1 MENGKQSM
9 RHSGLWLVV
18 TAIIFGAFVTPVTA
32 QVTRLDSVVAI
43 VDEDII
49 LASEVADRFAQIKDT
64 ATARGL
70 ELPDDATVM
79 QEALDRLILESI
91 QLQLAE
97 LYGIRIP
104 DAELDESMARV
115 ASRNGLSLEQF
126 RQALIQS
133 GQDYLQMRQ
142 SLRRDLAIQRVQQGN
157 VMRNI
162 NITEK
167 EIDNFMATEEGIA
180 MTEPQYRVVQA
191 LLSVTK
197 NDSEADK
204 RQKEAFVD
212 SVLAGILAGKAFEE
226 AVNVTAPY
234 RFGGGDLGWRKLSDI
249 PSMFS
254 DIVPSLEKG
263 ATGKVR
269 SASGWHL
276 VHLADSRGIERL
288 VEQTEVRHIL
298 ISPNEVLDDAA
309 AQALALELRQRV
321 NDGEDFDELAK
332 EYSDDIGSAQEGGL
346 LGWTVPGQM
355 VPEFEAAMA
364 SAEIGVITDA
374 VRSEFG
380 WHILEVTGRRTTD
393 FSEELKRNQ
402 VANYIRDIKYEE
414 ELENWLGKIR
424 EEAFVDIK

>member
-1 MENGKQSM
+1 MENGKRSM
-9 RHSGLWLVV
+9 RHPGLWLLVS
-18 TAIIFGAFVTPVTA
+18 AIIFGAFVTPVTA

-43 VDEDII
+43 VDDDII
-49 LASEVADRFAQIKDT
+49 LASEVAERFNQIKET
-64 ATARGL
+64 ATSRGL
-70 ELPDDATVM
+70 DLPDDATVM

-104 DAELDESMARV
+104 DAELDESMTRV

-133 GQDYLQMRQ
+133 GQDYVQMRQ

-167 EIDNFMATEEGIA
+167 EIDNFMATEEGLA
-180 MTEPQYRVVQA
+180 MTEPQYRVIQA
-191 LLSVTK
+191 LLPVTSS
-197 NDSEADK
+197 DTAEQK
-204 RQKEAFVD
+204 RQKEEFVD
-212 SVLAGILAGKAFEE
+212 SVLAGILAGTAFEE
-226 AVNVTAPY
+226 AVSISGPY
-234 RFGGGDLGWRKLSDI
+234 QFGGGDLGWRKLSDI

-254 DIVPSLEKG
+254 DIVPSLAKG
-263 ATGKVR
+263 ATGKVQ
-269 SASGWHL
+269 SASGFHL

-298 ISPNEVLDDAA
+298 ISPNEVLDDTA
-309 AQALALELRQRV
+309 AQALALELRQRA
-321 NDGEDFDELAK
+321 NDGENFAELAK
-332 EYSDDIGSAQEGGL
+332 EYSDDIGSAQEGGA

-402 VANYIRDIKYEE
+402 IANYIRDIKYEE

>member
-18 TAIIFGAFVTPVTA
+18 SAIIFGALATPVTA

-43 VDEDII
+43 VDDDII
-49 LASEVADRFAQIKDT
+49 LASEVAERLNQIKDS
-64 ATARGL
+64 ATSRGI
-70 ELPDDATVM
+70 ELPDDATTT

-91 QLQLAE
+91 QMQLAE
-97 LYGIRIP
+97 RFGVRIP
-104 DAELDESMARV
+104 DAQLDESMARV
-115 ASRNGLSLEQF
+115 AAQNGLSLEQF

-133 GQDYLQMRQ
+133 GQDYNAMRE
-142 SLRRDLAIQRVQQGN
+142 SLRKDLAIQRVQQGN

-167 EIDNFMATEEGIA
+167 EIDNFMATEEGLA
-180 MTEPQYRVVQA
+180 LTEPQYRVVQA
-191 LLSVTK
+191 LLSV
-197 NDSEADK
+197 NGSDSGEQK
-204 RQKEAFVD
+204 RQKEEFVD
-212 SVLAGILAGKAFEE
+212 SVLAGILAGKTFAE
-226 AVNVTAPY
+226 AVSVTEPY
-234 RFGGGDLGWRKLSDI
+234 QFGGGDLGWRKLSDI

-254 DIVPSLEKG
+254 DIVPSLERG
-263 ATGKVR
+263 ATGKVE
-269 SASGWHL
+269 SASGFHL
-276 VHLADSRGIERL
+276 VHLADSRGLERL
-288 VEQTEVRHIL
+288 IEQTEVRHIL

-309 AQALALELRQRV
+309 AQALALELRQRA
-321 NDGEDFDELAK
+321 NDGEDFGELAK
-332 EYSDDIGSAQEGGL
+332 EYSDDIGSAQEGGV

-364 SAEIGVITDA
+364 SAEINVITDA
-374 VRSEFG
+374 VRSQFG
-380 WHILEVTGRRTTD
+380 WHILEVTGRRTKD

-402 VANYIRDIKYEE
+402 VANYIREIKYEE

>member
-18 TAIIFGAFVTPVTA
+18 SAIILGALATPVTA

-43 VDEDII
+43 VDDDII
-49 LASEVADRFAQIKDT
+49 LASEVAERLNQIKDS
-64 ATARGL
+64 ATSRGI
-70 ELPDDATVM
+70 ELPDDATTT

-91 QLQLAE
+91 QMQLAE
-97 LYGIRIP
+97 RFGVRIP
-104 DAELDESMARV
+104 DAQLDESMARV
-115 ASRNGLSLEQF
+115 AAQNGLSLEQF

-133 GQDYLQMRQ
+133 GQDYNAMRE
-142 SLRRDLAIQRVQQGN
+142 SLRKDLAIQRVQQGN

-167 EIDNFMATEEGIA
+167 EIDNFMATEEGLA
-180 MTEPQYRVVQA
+180 LTEPQYRVVQA
-191 LLSVTK
+191 LLSV
-197 NDSEADK
+197 NGSDSGEQK
-204 RQKEAFVD
+204 RQKEEFVD
-212 SVLAGILAGKAFEE
+212 SVLAGILAGKTFAE
-226 AVNVTAPY
+226 AVSVTEPY
-234 RFGGGDLGWRKLSDI
+234 QFGGGDLGWRKLSDI

-254 DIVPSLEKG
+254 DIVPSLERG
-263 ATGKVR
+263 ATGKVE
-269 SASGWHL
+269 SASGFHL
-276 VHLADSRGIERL
+276 VHLADSRGLERL
-288 VEQTEVRHIL
+288 IEQTEVRHIL

-309 AQALALELRQRV
+309 AQALALELRQRA
-321 NDGEDFDELAK
+321 NDGEDFGELAK
-332 EYSDDIGSAQEGGL
+332 KYSDDIGSAQEGGV

-364 SAEIGVITDA
+364 SAEINVITDA
-374 VRSEFG
+374 VRSQFG
-380 WHILEVTGRRTTD
+380 WHILEVTGRRPKD

-402 VANYIRDIKYEE
+402 VANYIREIKYEE

>member
-18 TAIIFGAFVTPVTA
+18 SAIILGALATPVTA

-43 VDEDII
+43 VDDDII
-49 LASEVADRFAQIKDT
+49 LASEVAERLNQIKDS
-64 ATARGL
+64 ATSRGI
-70 ELPDDATVM
+70 ELPDDATTT

-91 QLQLAE
+91 QMQLAE
-97 LYGIRIP
+97 RFGVRIP
-104 DAELDESMARV
+104 DAQLDESMARV
-115 ASRNGLSLEQF
+115 AAQNGLSLEQF

-133 GQDYLQMRQ
+133 GQDYNAMRE
-142 SLRRDLAIQRVQQGN
+142 SLRKDLAIQRVQQGN

-167 EIDNFMATEEGIA
+167 EIDNFMATEEGLA
-180 MTEPQYRVVQA
+180 LTEPQYRVVQA
-191 LLSVTK
+191 LLSV
-197 NDSEADK
+197 NGSDSGEQK
-204 RQKEAFVD
+204 RQKEEFVD
-212 SVLAGILAGKAFEE
+212 SVLAGILAGKTFAE
-226 AVNVTAPY
+226 AVSVTEPY
-234 RFGGGDLGWRKLSDI
+234 QFGGGDLGWRKLSDI

-254 DIVPSLEKG
+254 DIVPSLERG
-263 ATGKVR
+263 ATGKVE
-269 SASGWHL
+269 SASGFHL
-276 VHLADSRGIERL
+276 VHLADSRGLERL
-288 VEQTEVRHIL
+288 IEQTEVRHIL

-309 AQALALELRQRV
+309 AQALALELRQRA
-321 NDGEDFDELAK
+321 NDGEDFGELAK
-332 EYSDDIGSAQEGGL
+332 EYSDDIGSAQEGGV

-364 SAEIGVITDA
+364 SAEINVITDA
-374 VRSEFG
+374 VRSQFG
-380 WHILEVTGRRTTD
+380 WHILEVTGRRTKD

-402 VANYIRDIKYEE
+402 VANYIREIKYEE

>member
-18 TAIIFGAFVTPVTA
+18 SAIILGALATPVTA

-43 VDEDII
+43 VDDDII
-49 LASEVADRFAQIKDT
+49 LASEVAERLNQIKES
-64 ATARGL
+64 ATSRGI
-70 ELPDDATVM
+70 ELPDDATIT

-91 QLQLAE
+91 QMQLADRF
-97 LYGIRIP
+97 GVRIP
-104 DAELDESMARV
+104 DAQLDESMARV
-115 ASRNGLSLEQF
+115 AAQNGLSLEQF

-133 GQDYLQMRQ
+133 GQDYNAMRE
-142 SLRRDLAIQRVQQGN
+142 SLRKDLAIQRVQQGN

-167 EIDNFMATEEGIA
+167 EIDNFMATEEGLA
-180 MTEPQYRVVQA
+180 LTEPQYRVVQA
-191 LLSVTK
+191 LLSV
-197 NDSEADK
+197 NSSDSTEQK
-204 RQKEAFVD
+204 RQKEEFVD
-212 SVLAGILAGKAFEE
+212 SVLAGILAGKTFAE
-226 AVNVTAPY
+226 AVSVTEPY
-234 RFGGGDLGWRKLSDI
+234 QFGGGDLGWRKLSDI

-254 DIVPSLEKG
+254 EIVPSLEQG
-263 ATGKVR
+263 ATGKVE
-269 SASGWHL
+269 SASGFHL
-276 VHLADSRGIERL
+276 VHLADSRGLERL
-288 VEQTEVRHIL
+288 IEQTEVRHIL

-309 AQALALELRQRV
+309 AQALALELRQRA
-321 NDGEDFDELAK
+321 NDGEDFGELAK
-332 EYSDDIGSAQEGGL
+332 EYSDDIGSAQEGGV

-364 SAEIGVITDA
+364 SAEINVITDA
-374 VRSEFG
+374 VRSQFG
-380 WHILEVTGRRTTD
+380 WHILEVTGRRTKD

-402 VANYIRDIKYEE
+402 VANYIREIKYEE

>member
-18 TAIIFGAFVTPVTA
+18 SAIILGAFATPVTA

-43 VDEDII
+43 VDDDII
-49 LASEVADRFAQIKDT
+49 LASEVAERLNQIKES
-64 ATARGL
+64 ATSRGI
-70 ELPDDATVM
+70 ELPDDATIT

-91 QLQLAE
+91 QMQLADRF
-97 LYGIRIP
+97 GVRIP
-104 DAELDESMARV
+104 DAQLDESMARV
-115 ASRNGLSLEQF
+115 AAQNGLSLEQF

-133 GQDYLQMRQ
+133 GQDYNAMRE
-142 SLRRDLAIQRVQQGN
+142 SLRKDLAIQRVQQGN

-167 EIDNFMATEEGIA
+167 EIDNFMATEEGLA
-180 MTEPQYRVVQA
+180 LTEPQYRVVQA
-191 LLSVTK
+191 LLSV
-197 NDSEADK
+197 NSSDSTEQK
-204 RQKEAFVD
+204 RQKEEFVD
-212 SVLAGILAGKAFEE
+212 SVLAGILAGKTFAE
-226 AVNVTAPY
+226 AVSVTEPY
-234 RFGGGDLGWRKLSDI
+234 QFGGGDLGWRKLSDI

-254 DIVPSLEKG
+254 EIVPSLEQG
-263 ATGKVR
+263 ATGKVE
-269 SASGWHL
+269 SASGFHL
-276 VHLADSRGIERL
+276 VHLADSRGLERL
-288 VEQTEVRHIL
+288 IEQTEVRHIL

-309 AQALALELRQRV
+309 AQALALELRQRA
-321 NDGEDFDELAK
+321 NDGEDFGELAK
-332 EYSDDIGSAQEGGL
+332 EYSDDIGSAQEGGV

-364 SAEIGVITDA
+364 SAEINVITDA
-374 VRSEFG
+374 VRSQFG
-380 WHILEVTGRRTTD
+380 WHILEVTGRRTKD

-402 VANYIRDIKYEE
+402 VANYIREIKYEE

>member
-18 TAIIFGAFVTPVTA
+18 SAIILGALATPVTA

-43 VDEDII
+43 VDDDII
-49 LASEVADRFAQIKDT
+49 LASEVAERLNQIKES
-64 ATARGL
+64 ATSRGI
-70 ELPDDATVM
+70 ELPDDATIT

-91 QLQLAE
+91 QMQLADRF
-97 LYGIRIP
+97 GVRIP
-104 DAELDESMARV
+104 DAQLDESMGRV
-115 ASRNGLSLEQF
+115 AAQNGLSLEQF

-133 GQDYLQMRQ
+133 GQDYNAMRE
-142 SLRRDLAIQRVQQGN
+142 SLRKDLAIQRVQQGN

-167 EIDNFMATEEGIA
+167 EIDNFMATEEGLA
-180 MTEPQYRVVQA
+180 LTEPQYRVVQA
-191 LLSVTK
+191 LLSV
-197 NDSEADK
+197 NSSDSTEQK
-204 RQKEAFVD
+204 RQKEEFVD
-212 SVLAGILAGKAFEE
+212 SVLAGILAGKTFAE
-226 AVNVTAPY
+226 AVSVTEPY
-234 RFGGGDLGWRKLSDI
+234 QFGGGDLGWRKLSDI

-254 DIVPSLEKG
+254 EIVPSLEQG
-263 ATGKVR
+263 ATGKVE
-269 SASGWHL
+269 SASGFHL
-276 VHLADSRGIERL
+276 VHLADSRGLERL
-288 VEQTEVRHIL
+288 IEQTEVRHIL

-309 AQALALELRQRV
+309 AQALALELRQRA
-321 NDGEDFDELAK
+321 NDGEDFGELAK
-332 EYSDDIGSAQEGGL
+332 EYSDDIGSAQEGGV

-364 SAEIGVITDA
+364 SAEINVITDA
-374 VRSEFG
+374 VRSQFG
-380 WHILEVTGRRTTD
+380 WHILEVTGRRTKD

-402 VANYIRDIKYEE
+402 VANYIREIKYEE

>member
-18 TAIIFGAFVTPVTA
+18 SAIILGAFATPVTA

-43 VDEDII
+43 VDDDII
-49 LASEVADRFAQIKDT
+49 LASEVAERLNQIKES
-64 ATARGL
+64 ATSRGI
-70 ELPDDATVM
+70 ELPDDATIT

-91 QLQLAE
+91 QMQLADRF
-97 LYGIRIP
+97 GVRIP
-104 DAELDESMARV
+104 DAQLDESMARV
-115 ASRNGLSLEQF
+115 AAQNGLSLEQF

-133 GQDYLQMRQ
+133 GQDYNAMRE
-142 SLRRDLAIQRVQQGN
+142 SLRKDLAIQRVQQGN

-167 EIDNFMATEEGIA
+167 EIDNFMATEEGLA
-180 MTEPQYRVVQA
+180 LTEPQYRVVQA
-191 LLSVTK
+191 LLSV
-197 NDSEADK
+197 NSSDSTEQK
-204 RQKEAFVD
+204 RQKEEFVD
-212 SVLAGILAGKAFEE
+212 SVLAGILAGKTFAE
-226 AVNVTAPY
+226 AVSVTEPY
-234 RFGGGDLGWRKLSDI
+234 QFGGGDLGWRKLSDI

-254 DIVPSLEKG
+254 EIVPSLEQG
-263 ATGKVR
+263 ATGKVE
-269 SASGWHL
+269 SASGFHL
-276 VHLADSRGIERL
+276 VHLADSRGLERL
-288 VEQTEVRHIL
+288 IEQTEVRHIL

-309 AQALALELRQRV
+309 AQALALELRQRA
-321 NDGEDFDELAK
+321 NDGEDFGELAK
-332 EYSDDIGSAQEGGL
+332 EYSDDIGSAQEGGV

-364 SAEIGVITDA
+364 SAEINVITDA
-374 VRSEFG
+374 VRSQFG
-380 WHILEVTGRRTTD
+380 WHILEVTGRRTKD

-402 VANYIRDIKYEE
+402 VTNYIREIKYEE

>member
-18 TAIIFGAFVTPVTA
+18 SAIILGAFATPVTA

-43 VDEDII
+43 VDDDII
-49 LASEVADRFAQIKDT
+49 LASEVAERLNQIKES
-64 ATARGL
+64 ATSRGI
-70 ELPDDATVM
+70 ELPDDATIT

-91 QLQLAE
+91 QMQLADRF
-97 LYGIRIP
+97 GVRIP
-104 DAELDESMARV
+104 DAQLDESMARV
-115 ASRNGLSLEQF
+115 AAQNGLSLEQF

-133 GQDYLQMRQ
+133 GQDYTAMRE
-142 SLRRDLAIQRVQQGN
+142 SLRKDLAIQRVQQGN

-167 EIDNFMATEEGIA
+167 EIDNFMATEEGLA
-180 MTEPQYRVVQA
+180 LTEPQYRVVQA
-191 LLSVTK
+191 LLSV
-197 NDSEADK
+197 NSSDSTEQK
-204 RQKEAFVD
+204 RQKEEFVD
-212 SVLAGILAGKAFEE
+212 SVLAGILAGKTFAE
-226 AVNVTAPY
+226 AVSVTEPY
-234 RFGGGDLGWRKLSDI
+234 QFGGGDLGWRKLSDI

-254 DIVPSLEKG
+254 EIVPSLEQG
-263 ATGKVR
+263 ATGKVE
-269 SASGWHL
+269 SASGFHL
-276 VHLADSRGIERL
+276 VHLADSRGLERL
-288 VEQTEVRHIL
+288 IEQTEVRHIL

-309 AQALALELRQRV
+309 AQALALELRQRA
-321 NDGEDFDELAK
+321 NDGEDFGELAK
-332 EYSDDIGSAQEGGL
+332 EYSDDIGSAQEGGV

-364 SAEIGVITDA
+364 SAEINVITDA
-374 VRSEFG
+374 VRSQFG
-380 WHILEVTGRRTTD
+380 WHILEVTGRRTKD

-402 VANYIRDIKYEE
+402 VANYIREIKYEE

>member
-18 TAIIFGAFVTPVTA
+18 SAIILGALATPVTA

-43 VDEDII
+43 VDDDII
-49 LASEVADRFAQIKDT
+49 LASEVAERLNQIKDS
-64 ATARGL
+64 ATSRGI
-70 ELPDDATVM
+70 ELPDDATTT

-91 QLQLAE
+91 QMQLAE
-97 LYGIRIP
+97 RFGVRIP
-104 DAELDESMARV
+104 DAQLDESMARV
-115 ASRNGLSLEQF
+115 AAQNGLSLEQF

-133 GQDYLQMRQ
+133 GQDYNAMRE
-142 SLRRDLAIQRVQQGN
+142 SLRKDLAIQRVQQGN

-167 EIDNFMATEEGIA
+167 EIDNFMATEEGLA
-180 MTEPQYRVVQA
+180 LTEPQYRVVQA
-191 LLSVTK
+191 LLSV
-197 NDSEADK
+197 NGSDSGEQK
-204 RQKEAFVD
+204 RQKEEFVD
-212 SVLAGILAGKAFEE
+212 SVLAGILAGKTFAE
-226 AVNVTAPY
+226 AVSVTEPY
-234 RFGGGDLGWRKLSDI
+234 QFGGGDLGWRKLSDI

-254 DIVPSLEKG
+254 DIVPSLERG
-263 ATGKVR
+263 ATGKVE
-269 SASGWHL
+269 SASGFHL
-276 VHLADSRGIERL
+276 VHLADSRGLERL
-288 VEQTEVRHIL
+288 IEQTEVRHIL

-309 AQALALELRQRV
+309 AQALALELRQRA
-321 NDGEDFDELAK
+321 NDGEDFGELAK
-332 EYSDDIGSAQEGGL
+332 EYSDDLGSAQEGGV

-364 SAEIGVITDA
+364 SAEINVITDA
-374 VRSEFG
+374 VRSQFG
-380 WHILEVTGRRTTD
+380 WHILEVTGRRTKD

-402 VANYIRDIKYEE
+402 VANYIREIKYEE

>member
-18 TAIIFGAFVTPVTA
+18 SAIILGALATPVTA

-43 VDEDII
+43 VDDDII
-49 LASEVADRFAQIKDT
+49 LASEVAERLNQIKDS
-64 ATARGL
+64 ATSRGI
-70 ELPDDATVM
+70 ELPDDATTT

-91 QLQLAE
+91 QMQLAE
-97 LYGIRIP
+97 RFGVRIP
-104 DAELDESMARV
+104 DAQLDESMARV
-115 ASRNGLSLEQF
+115 AAQNGLSLEQF

-133 GQDYLQMRQ
+133 GQDYNAMRE
-142 SLRRDLAIQRVQQGN
+142 SLRKDLAIQRVQQGN

-167 EIDNFMATEEGIA
+167 EIDNFMATEEGLA
-180 MTEPQYRVVQA
+180 LTEPQYRVVQA
-191 LLSVTK
+191 LLSV
-197 NDSEADK
+197 NGSDSGEQK
-204 RQKEAFVD
+204 RQKEEFVD
-212 SVLAGILAGKAFEE
+212 SVLAGILAGKTFAE
-226 AVNVTAPY
+226 AVSVTEPY
-234 RFGGGDLGWRKLSDI
+234 QFGGGDLGWRKLSDI

-254 DIVPSLEKG
+254 DIVPSLERG
-263 ATGKVR
+263 ATGKVE
-269 SASGWHL
+269 SASGFHL
-276 VHLADSRGIERL
+276 VHLADSRGLERL
-288 VEQTEVRHIL
+288 IEQTEVRHIL

-309 AQALALELRQRV
+309 AQALALELRQRA
-321 NDGEDFDELAK
+321 NDGEDFGELAK
-332 EYSDDIGSAQEGGL
+332 KYSDDIGSAQEGGV

-364 SAEIGVITDA
+364 SAEINVITDA
-374 VRSEFG
+374 VRSQFG
-380 WHILEVTGRRTTD
+380 WHILEVTGRRTKD

-402 VANYIRDIKYEE
+402 VANYIREIKYEE

>member
-18 TAIIFGAFVTPVTA
+18 SAIILGAFATPVTA

-43 VDEDII
+43 VDDDII
-49 LASEVADRFAQIKDT
+49 LASEVAERLNQIKDS
-64 ATARGL
+64 ATSRGI
-70 ELPDDATVM
+70 ELPDDATIT

-91 QLQLAE
+91 QMQLADRF
-97 LYGIRIP
+97 GVRIP
-104 DAELDESMARV
+104 DAQLDESMARV
-115 ASRNGLSLEQF
+115 AAQNGLSLEQF

-133 GQDYLQMRQ
+133 GQDYNAMRE
-142 SLRRDLAIQRVQQGN
+142 SLRKDLAIQRVQQGN

-167 EIDNFMATEEGIA
+167 EIDNFMATEEGLA
-180 MTEPQYRVVQA
+180 LTEPQYRVVQA
-191 LLSVTK
+191 LLSVSSS
-197 NDSEADK
+197 DSAEQK
-204 RQKEAFVD
+204 RQKEDFVD
-212 SVLAGILAGKAFEE
+212 SVLAGILAGKTFAE
-226 AVNVTAPY
+226 AVSVTEPY
-234 RFGGGDLGWRKLSDI
+234 QFGGGDLGWRKLSDI

-254 DIVPSLEKG
+254 EIVPSLEQG
-263 ATGKVR
+263 ATGKVE
-269 SASGWHL
+269 SASGFHL
-276 VHLADSRGIERL
+276 VHLADSRGLERL
-288 VEQTEVRHIL
+288 IEQTEVRHIL

-309 AQALALELRQRV
+309 AQALALELRQRA
-321 NDGEDFDELAK
+321 NDGEDFGELAK
-332 EYSDDIGSAQEGGL
+332 EYSDDIGSAQEGGV

-364 SAEIGVITDA
+364 SAEINVITDA
-374 VRSEFG
+374 VRSQFG
-380 WHILEVTGRRTTD
+380 WHILEVTGRRTKD

-402 VANYIRDIKYEE
+402 VANYIREIKYEE

>member
-18 TAIIFGAFVTPVTA
+18 SAIILGAFATPVTA

-43 VDEDII
+43 VDDDII
-49 LASEVADRFAQIKDT
+49 LASEVAERLNQIKES
-64 ATARGL
+64 ATSRGI
-70 ELPDDATVM
+70 ELPDDATIT

-91 QLQLAE
+91 QMQLADRF
-97 LYGIRIP
+97 GVRIP
-104 DAELDESMARV
+104 DAQLDESMARV
-115 ASRNGLSLEQF
+115 AAQNGLSLEQF

-133 GQDYLQMRQ
+133 GQDYNAMRE
-142 SLRRDLAIQRVQQGN
+142 SLRKDLAIQRVQQGN

-167 EIDNFMATEEGIA
+167 EIDNFMATEEGLA
-180 MTEPQYRVVQA
+180 LTEPQYRVVQA
-191 LLSVTK
+191 LLSV
-197 NDSEADK
+197 NSSDSTEQK
-204 RQKEAFVD
+204 RQKEEFVD
-212 SVLAGILAGKAFEE
+212 SVLAGILAGKTFAE
-226 AVNVTAPY
+226 AVSVTEPY
-234 RFGGGDLGWRKLSDI
+234 QFGGGDLSWRKLSDI

-254 DIVPSLEKG
+254 EIVPSLKQG
-263 ATGKVR
+263 ATGKVE
-269 SASGWHL
+269 SASGFHL
-276 VHLADSRGIERL
+276 VHLADSRGLERL
-288 VEQTEVRHIL
+288 IEQTEVRHIL

-309 AQALALELRQRV
+309 AQALALELRQRA
-321 NDGEDFDELAK
+321 NDGEDFGELAK
-332 EYSDDIGSAQEGGL
+332 EYSDDIGSAQEGGV

-364 SAEIGVITDA
+364 SAEINVITDA
-374 VRSEFG
+374 VRSQFG
-380 WHILEVTGRRTTD
+380 WHILEVTGRRTKD

-402 VANYIRDIKYEE
+402 VANYIREIKYEE

>member
-18 TAIIFGAFVTPVTA
+18 SAIILGAFATPVTA

-43 VDEDII
+43 VDDDII
-49 LASEVADRFAQIKDT
+49 LASEVAERLNQIKDS
-64 ATARGL
+64 ATSRGI
-70 ELPDDATVM
+70 ELPDDATIT

-91 QLQLAE
+91 QMQLADRF
-97 LYGIRIP
+97 GVRIP
-104 DAELDESMARV
+104 DAQLDESMARV
-115 ASRNGLSLEQF
+115 AAQNGLSLEQF

-133 GQDYLQMRQ
+133 GQDYNAMRE
-142 SLRRDLAIQRVQQGN
+142 SLRKDLAIQRVQQGN

-167 EIDNFMATEEGIA
+167 EIDNFMATEEGLEL
-180 MTEPQYRVVQA
+180 TEPQYRVVQA
-191 LLSVTK
+191 LLSV
-197 NDSEADK
+197 NSSDSTEQK
-204 RQKEAFVD
+204 RQKEEFVD
-212 SVLAGILAGKAFEE
+212 SVLAGILAGKTFAE
-226 AVNVTAPY
+226 AVSVTEPY
-234 RFGGGDLGWRKLSDI
+234 QFGGGDLGWRKLSDI

-254 DIVPSLEKG
+254 EIVPSLEQG
-263 ATGKVR
+263 ATGKVE
-269 SASGWHL
+269 SASGFHL
-276 VHLADSRGIERL
+276 VHLADSRGLERL
-288 VEQTEVRHIL
+288 IEQTEVRHIL

-309 AQALALELRQRV
+309 AQALALELRQRA
-321 NDGEDFDELAK
+321 NDGEDFGELAK
-332 EYSDDIGSAQEGGL
+332 EYSDDIGSAQEGGV

-364 SAEIGVITDA
+364 SAEINVITDA
-374 VRSEFG
+374 VRSQFG
-380 WHILEVTGRRTTD
+380 WHILEVTGRRTKD

-402 VANYIRDIKYEE
+402 VANYIREIKYEE

>member
-226 AVNVTAPY
+226 AVNVTEPY

>member
-1 MENGKQSM
+1 MENGKRSM
-9 RHSGLWLVV
+9 QHPGLWLVV
-18 TAIIFGAFVTPVTA
+18 SAIIFGAFVTPVTA

-43 VDEDII
+43 VDDDII
-49 LASEVADRFAQIKDT
+49 LASEVAERFNQIKET
-64 ATARGL
+64 ATSRGL
-70 ELPDDATVM
+70 DLPDDATVM

-104 DAELDESMARV
+104 DAELDESMTRV

-133 GQDYLQMRQ
+133 GQDYVQMRQ
-142 SLRRDLAIQRVQQGN
+142 LLRRDLSIQRVQQGN

-167 EIDNFMATEEGIA
+167 EIDNFMATEEGLA
-180 MTEPQYRVVQA
+180 MTEPQYRVIQA
-191 LLSVTK
+191 LLSVTSS
-197 NDSEADK
+197 DTAEQK
-204 RQKEAFVD
+204 RQKEEFVD

-226 AVNVTAPY
+226 AVNISGPY
-234 RFGGGDLGWRKLSDI
+234 QFGGGDLGWRKLSDI

-254 DIVPSLEKG
+254 DIVPSLTKG
-263 ATGKVR
+263 ATGKVQ
-269 SASGWHL
+269 SASGFHL

-309 AQALALELRQRV
+309 AQALALELRQRA
-321 NDGEDFDELAK
+321 NDGENFAELAK
-332 EYSDDIGSAQEGGL
+332 EYSDDIGSAQEGGA

-364 SAEIGVITDA
+364 GAEIGVITDA

-402 VANYIRDIKYEE
+402 IANYIRDIKYEE